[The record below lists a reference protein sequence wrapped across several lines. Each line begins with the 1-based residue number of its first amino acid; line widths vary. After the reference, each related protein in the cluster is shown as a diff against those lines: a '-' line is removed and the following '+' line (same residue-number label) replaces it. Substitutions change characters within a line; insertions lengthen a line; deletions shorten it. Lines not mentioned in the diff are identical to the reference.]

1 MTPGG
6 IGGSVR
12 GAAAR
17 RSVLIALVAVTALAC
32 SSDDASLGVPAEPR
46 PSSALGPQAASASPL
61 VGDGAIAFAITDL
74 ADQFG
79 YDTDTVMLES
89 IEAVEW
95 PDSALG
101 CPQVDQEYEASPVP
115 GYRIVLRA
123 GDQSYEYHGAAGDS
137 EPLRC
142 FSSD

>member
-17 RSVLIALVAVTALAC
+17 RSALIALVAVTALAC
-32 SSDDASLGVPAEPR
+32 SFDDASVGVPAEPR
-46 PSSALGPQAASASPL
+46 PSSAFGPQAASASPL
-61 VGDGAIAFAITDL
+61 VGDGAIAFAIL

-123 GDQSYEYHGAAGDS
+123 DDQTYEYHGAAGDS
-137 EPLRC
+137 EPVRC